1 MSRHRARIKKAEQ
14 QLQPKL
20 PPKII
25 VIWPG
30 QEPPPEQPGETRI
43 IFRVVYQDSPPMEL

>member
-1 MSRHRARIKKAEQ
+1 MSRQRARIEKAEQ
-14 QLQPKL
+14 QLKPKI

-30 QEPPPEQPGETRI
+30 QEPPPEQPGENWI

>member
-1 MSRHRARIKKAEQ
+1 MSRQRARIEKAEQ
-14 QLQPKL
+14 QLKPKI

-30 QEPPPEQPGETRI
+30 QEPSPEQPGENRI
-43 IFRVVYQDSPPMEL
+43 LFRVVYQDSPPMEL

>member
-1 MSRHRARIKKAEQ
+1 MSRQRARIEKAEQ
-14 QLQPKL
+14 QLKPKI

-30 QEPPPEQPGETRI
+30 QEPPPEQPRENRI

>member
-1 MSRHRARIKKAEQ
+1 MSRQRARIAKAEQ
-14 QLQPKL
+14 QLQPKI

>member
-1 MSRHRARIKKAEQ
+1 MSRQRARIEKAEQ
-14 QLQPKL
+14 QLKPKI

-30 QEPPPEQPGETRI
+30 QEPPPEQPGENLTI
-43 IFRVVYQDSPPMEL
+43 IRVVYQDSPPMEL